1 MIQAFSCHSQEILSL
16 LLVYIRQIL
25 DGIAAFA
32 MLQLNLTRAYFR
44 EAFRHN
50 SFFFK
55 IAAFNKFLSL
65 LRIYS

>member
-32 MLQLNLTRAYFR
+32 MLQLNLTRAYR
-44 EAFRHN
+44 AAFRSTEIIL
-50 SFFFK
+50 SFFE
-55 IAAFNKFLSL
+55 IAAF
-65 LRIYS
+65 